1 MTTQL
6 VRRSS
11 ARAPTRG
18 QPHQPSSSSSNVHAT
33 HGASPFQKATP
44 PEGLDRPTS
53 LQITREQNPSLSGL
67 PSRPTGASSRP
78 RRVSEEDVHG
88 EGSTEHHA
96 RLVAPNVPS
105 KEITRLEERR
115 LIELERQLSETLVAK
130 TERDWRIA
138 RLTDELVL
146 KSVLL
151 EQAAEE
157 KKRAGLELR
166 ELRAKLDELLLS
178 RDHAPEQTQ
187 SALQETK
194 FRAAEA
200 KEQSQRELAEVHA
213 KLEAR
218 ESELAAVRL
227 RLADTEN
234 GCPKSKAEAD
244 TCRNLTVTGVVNTD
258 EYRVVHRLMERVQA
272 MEVEMASLRWNEKSF
287 EMMECRNEG

>member
-11 ARAPTRG
+11 ARPPTRG
-18 QPHQPSSSSSNVHAT
+18 QPHQSSSSSSDAHAT
-33 HGASPFQKATP
+33 HCASPFQKAT

-78 RRVSEEDVHG
+78 RRVSEEDDHAK
-88 EGSTEHHA
+88 GSTEHHA
-96 RLVAPNVPS
+96 RLVAPNAPS
-105 KEITRLEERR
+105 KEKTRLEDRR

-151 EQAAEE
+151 DQAAEE

-178 RDHAPEQTQ
+178 RDHAPKQTQ
-187 SALQETK
+187 SAFQEAT

-200 KEQSQRELAEVHA
+200 KEQSRLELTEVHA

-244 TCRNLTVTGVVNTD
+244 TYRNLTVTGVVNTD